1 MIPSWMSFLIAL
13 LIIIIVSRKE
23 LALGLLIGSFIF
35 ALLTEIS
42 LVTSIGSV
50 IMDISTIILLAIV
63 ALIPILG
70 GLMEDSHLMKEMIE
84 DLQVSKKMA
93 LILTPAMFGLLPVA
107 GGALMSAP
115 IIDQID
121 PDKKIPSGKKAAI
134 NVWFRHV
141 VVLIYPLTSELL
153 IASELSGIPLYTQVA
168 LLLIPFT
175 VMVVVGYF
183 TLIHRVDLPKSD
195 QPRNLKRAL
204 HHSLPIL
211 IAPILDLSSRILFPS
226 FPYPR
231 IFMLIGLILS
241 LLLILYYT
249 KYSFAQITKITKV
262 MKIWRFP
269 LMIFAIFWFLK
280 IFELSGLPE
289 FIGNYNFP
297 FLLFLLLGFLLGVST
312 GRISLPVTILF
323 PIYLSQFDL
332 TVFPFFEFTLLYS
345 AIFLGYWITPIHP
358 CISYTSEYYKIKL
371 MQFLRYFALP
381 IIICVSIIILLFFF
395 SIII

>member
-121 PDKKIPSGKKAAI
+121 PDKKMPITIESAHENIKD
-134 NVWFRHV
+134 
-141 VVLIYPLTSELL
+141 LL
-153 IASELSGIPLYTQVA
+153 NT
-168 LLLIPFT
+168 
-175 VMVVVGYF
+175 
-183 TLIHRVDLPKSD
+183 
-195 QPRNLKRAL
+195 KR
-204 HHSLPIL
+204 
-211 IAPILDLSSRILFPS
+211 
-226 FPYPR
+226 
-231 IFMLIGLILS
+231 
-241 LLLILYYT
+241 
-249 KYSFAQITKITKV
+249 
-262 MKIWRFP
+262 
-269 LMIFAIFWFLK
+269 
-280 IFELSGLPE
+280 
-289 FIGNYNFP
+289 
-297 FLLFLLLGFLLGVST
+297 
-312 GRISLPVTILF
+312 
-323 PIYLSQFDL
+323 
-332 TVFPFFEFTLLYS
+332 FFED
-345 AIFLGYWITPIHP
+345 
-358 CISYTSEYYKIKL
+358 
-371 MQFLRYFALP
+371 
-381 IIICVSIIILLFFF
+381 IL
-395 SIII
+395 